1 MHVKLDIRK
10 ALYRD
15 YLNYLFETD
24 PEGTFLVTRNNDF
37 GKLLCSRVQ
46 YSEQAKKIE
55 ASEKTV
61 VFQLPKARLL
71 ANAKNHFL
79 FYSKED
85 QLKIQ
90 EDLEVMFNMD
100 LDRYYLS
107 GVKNGYMQKQIIQ
120 SFIVSRKLVRLIGDN
135 ETLKKRVY
143 REELENIKKRTEELF
158 WKAYNRN
165 ERIDY
170 VLNDDRILNVN
181 YLTPAK

>member
-15 YLNYLFETD
+15 YLHYLFEQD
-24 PEGTFLVTRNNDF
+24 SNGTFLVVRNCDF

-46 YSEQAKKIE
+46 YSAQYLKHE
-55 ASEKTV
+55 STLNTV
-61 VFQLPKARLL
+61 NFQLPKSRLL

-79 FYSKED
+79 YYSKED
-85 QLKIQ
+85 SLKIQ
-90 EDLEVMFNMD
+90 EYLEVLFNMD

-107 GVKNGYMQKQIIQ
+107 GIKGGYMQKQIIQ
-120 SFIVSRKLVRLIGDN
+120 SFIVSRKLVKLVGDN

-143 REELENIKKRTEELF
+143 RDELENIKKRTEELF

-170 VLNDDRILNVN
+170 ALNESNCLNISIL
-181 YLTPAK
+181 